1 MFEMFM
7 DSATLFMKG
16 KLFQDYKSVFI
27 KMLIGM
33 IITAVI
39 AIILAKLGGGM
50 WVAIGVASLIGG
62 ALQSYLF
69 KDLKYK

>member
-1 MFEMFM
+1 MLEMFM

-39 AIILAKLGGGM
+39 AIILAKLGTGM

-62 ALQSYLF
+62 ALQPYLF